1 MKTESVN
8 RSRVFREHYLPGAY
22 TKLRNQAYAK
32 IIGVRSSSVAMEG
45 VDKEQLTEAVATYL
59 ASWESAGGAVD
70 DAYKLAVQRRQI
82 EIQSPAEVYAAP
94 APLLLTCRKCK
105 VLDFY
110 DSMSDAQTLRAV
122 ERRIRRA
129 KGRTYVSCKRTG
141 CDGMMVQVPYLAV
154 HRCGIS
160 KPLFIHYSARRATS
174 ASIGFNDVGSFLQS
188 SFFDV
193 DTGQLLAK
201 TLQDNCEFCA
211 RTSGKQSETN
221 NRGTPITNGESF
233 YAQSTQYISLSEQR
247 GRLIAQATHHVNE
260 SGGVLSGVT
269 GDIAEGACSAL
280 LRRVSSV
287 ELERQLTTIFD
298 AGVVDPSSLEK
309 VRKALTEK
317 QKAIDSLKGM
327 PDPGGVFAT
336 AIESMAK
343 DIEELKTKLSGSA
356 GRFKGIREV
365 MPSDATLHRIVKQ
378 RRTLEAVLLQHD
390 VSGLTVES
398 CIEQTSDLVQRESL
412 RQQWD
417 RVKDNYSIASVT
429 HIPDLRVVLATVGF
443 SRERATPS
451 NNPDIPAVVLNRFED
466 SIDESMRGRVPVY
479 AMSAKTEALWVRLDP
494 RKVLAWCTRSV
505 GWSPPE
511 AVIMGSSERSHAYLL
526 ENCRALTMSPGE
538 VAFQTASLP
547 QREGAPLHLLHT
559 ISHALMLT
567 ARRHSGYDDK
577 SIMEYLLPM
586 DLSVLLYVSSV
597 QNYTAGGLL
606 SLFKHHLLA
615 WFDDA
620 SMYAFNCAF
629 DPVCSDVGGACS
641 GCIQTELGCE
651 TFNHG
656 PSRSYVHG
664 GAIDRERSA
673 LVHGG
678 FWDAS
683 AQ

>member
-1 MKTESVN
+1 MKTESIN

-45 VDKEQLTEAVATYL
+45 VDKEQLIEAVATYI
-59 ASWESAGGAVD
+59 ASWESAGGTVD
-70 DAYKLAVQRRQI
+70 EAYKLAVQRRQI

-94 APLLLTCRKCK
+94 APLVLTCRKCK

-110 DSMSDAQTLRAV
+110 DSIGDAQTLRAV

-129 KGRTYVSCKRTG
+129 RGRTYVSCKRAG

-174 ASIGFNDVGSFLQS
+174 SNIGFNDVGSFLQS

-201 TLQDNCEFCA
+201 TLQDNCEFCSK
-211 RTSGKQSETN
+211 TSGKQTETN

-233 YAQSTQYISLSEQR
+233 YSQCTQYISLSEQR
-247 GRLIAQATHHVNE
+247 GKLIAQATHHVNE

-269 GDIAEGACSAL
+269 ADIAEGACSAL

-287 ELERQLTTIFD
+287 ELERQLTTIFG
-298 AGVVDPSSLEK
+298 AGVSDPSSLEK
-309 VRKALTEK
+309 VRRVLAEK
-317 QKAIDSLKGM
+317 QKAIDSLKIM
-327 PDPGGVFAT
+327 PDPGGVFST

-343 DIEELKTKLSGSA
+343 DIEGLKTQLSGSA
-356 GRFKGIREV
+356 GWFKGIRDV
-365 MPSDATLHRIVKQ
+365 VPSDATLYRVVRQ

-390 VSGLTVES
+390 VSGVTVER
-398 CIEQTSDLVQRESL
+398 CIEQTSDPVQRESL

-417 RVKDNYSIASVT
+417 RVKVNYSIASVA
-429 HIPDLRVVLATVGF
+429 HIPDLRVVLGTVGF
-443 SRERATPS
+443 SRERATPT
-451 NNPDIPAVVLNRFED
+451 NNPDAPAVVLNRFED

-494 RKVLAWCTRSV
+494 KKVLAWCARSV
-505 GWSPPE
+505 GWSLSDPE
-511 AVIMGSSERSHAYLL
+511 ILGSSERSHAYLL
-526 ENCRALTMSPGE
+526 EHCRALTMSLGE
-538 VAFQTASLP
+538 VASQRALP

-664 GAIDRERSA
+664 GAIDREGSV
-673 LVHGG
+673 LVDGG
-678 FWDAS
+678 FWDAG

>member
-1 MKTESVN
+1 MKTESIN

-22 TKLRNQAYAK
+22 TKLRNQSYAK
-32 IIGVRSSSVAMEG
+32 VVGVRSSSVAMEG
-45 VDKEQLTEAVATYL
+45 VDIEQLTEAVATYI
-59 ASWESAGGAVD
+59 ASWETAGGAVD
-70 DAYKLAVQRRQI
+70 DAYKQAVQRRQI
-82 EIQSPAEVYAAP
+82 EMQSPAEVYVSP

-110 DSMSDAQTLRAV
+110 DSIADAQTLRAV

-129 KGRTYVSCKRTG
+129 RGREYVSCKRAG

-160 KPLFIHYSARRATS
+160 KPLFIHFSARRATS
-174 ASIGFNDVGSFLQS
+174 PNIGLNDAGSFLQS

-193 DTGQLLAK
+193 ETGQLLAK
-201 TLQDNCEFCA
+201 TLQDNCEFCKK
-211 RTSGKQSETN
+211 TSGKQTELN

-233 YAQSTQYISLSEQR
+233 YAQCTQYISLSEQR
-247 GRLIAQATHHVNE
+247 GKLIAQAMHHVNE
-260 SGGVLSGVT
+260 SAGVLSGVT
-269 GDIAEGACSAL
+269 GDIAEGTCSAL

-287 ELERQLTTIFD
+287 ELERQLTTIFN

-309 VRKALTEK
+309 VQRAISEK
-317 QKAIDSLKGM
+317 QKAKDTLKAM

-336 AIESMAK
+336 AIESMEK
-343 DIEELKTKLSGSA
+343 DIEELKTKVSGSA
-356 GRFKGIREV
+356 GRFRAIRELV
-365 MPSDATLHRIVKQ
+365 PSDAALYRIVKQ

-398 CIEQTSDLVQRESL
+398 CIDQTSDLVQRESL
-412 RQQWD
+412 RQQWE
-417 RVKDNYSIASVT
+417 RVKDNYSVAAVT

-451 NNPDIPAVVLNRFED
+451 NNPDAPAVVLNRFED

-479 AMSAKTEALWVRLDP
+479 AMSAKTEALWIRLDP
-494 RKVLAWCTRSV
+494 RKVLAWCVRSAE
-505 GWSPPE
+505 WSAPD
-511 AVIMGSSERSHAYLL
+511 AAILASSERSHAYLL

-538 VAFQTASLP
+538 AASRAVLP

-559 ISHALMLT
+559 ISHSLLLT

-597 QNYTAGGLL
+597 QNYTSGGLL

-641 GCIQTELGCE
+641 GCIQTEIGCE

-664 GAIDRERSA
+664 GAIDRERSV
-673 LVHGG
+673 LISGG

-683 AQ
+683 GH